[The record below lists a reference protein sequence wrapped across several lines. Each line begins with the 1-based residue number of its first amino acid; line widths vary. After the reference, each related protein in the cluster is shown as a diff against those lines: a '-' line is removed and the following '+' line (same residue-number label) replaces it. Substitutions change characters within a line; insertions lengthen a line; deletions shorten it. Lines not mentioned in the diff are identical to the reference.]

1 MQQAEQGTIGYAQ
14 VNALSWRVAS
24 ELARRDPSVFVGL
37 TGYGGGASHSD
48 ALMLTNG
55 GGISY
60 AARRMGSGFSAC
72 VNNGDHLMI
81 PWERALQ
88 MRSARDIAI
97 ALEKSAGIH
106 LPSKAPATSGRALG
120 YRLIA
125 SILEMT
131 LGDRRSWQVYETEGG
146 PLAEPREEVLARLQN
161 YEDTRWVLRRD
172 EEPVAMVD
180 NFGFLKVDGNVVDL
194 SARYQ
199 ELNRS
204 IFALTM
210 DVYGGLLP

>member
-1 MQQAEQGTIGYAQ
+1 MQQAEEGTIGYAQ
-14 VNALSWRVAS
+14 INALSWRVAS
-24 ELARRDPSVFVGL
+24 ELARRDPAVFVGR
-37 TGYGGGASHSD
+37 TGYGGGASQVD

-55 GGISY
+55 TGITY
-60 AARRMGSGFSAC
+60 DARRRGSGLSAS
-72 VNNGDHLMI
+72 VDHGDHLMI
-81 PWERALQ
+81 PWDRALQ
-88 MRSARDIAI
+88 MRSARDIAM
-97 ALEKSAGIH
+97 ALEMSAGVH

-146 PLAEPREEVLARLQN
+146 PLAGPQEEVLARLQN

-172 EEPVAMVD
+172 EEPIAIVD
-180 NFGFLKVDGNVVDL
+180 NYGFLKVDGNIVDL

-210 DVYGGLLP
+210 DVFGGLLP